1 MTKLLFLFI
10 VVIQSALAGVES
22 IPYPYYF
29 ESPDNQNSIMNLSRG
44 EESFKARVDIIRGA
58 KKHIEV
64 EYYIFGRDLSGK
76 ILLNELME
84 AARRGVKVRILLD
97 KLMSLSAISSY
108 YAQELLKAGVT
119 VKYYNNSSLAALSS
133 VQYRSHRKLLSAD
146 DEVAITGGRN
156 IGDEYFNLS
165 THLNYDDRDALVKGP
180 VVKTMRETFDGYYE
194 DRISEAPKLQKKT
207 NPKQIKKAQ
216 DFFILSEKE
225 EEIKEKILSIGDRQ
239 LSEKTLHGCPLM
251 TFASDSPG
259 GTYKR
264 SGKDYAKKH
273 RFLGDVLDH
282 KVSQVD
288 KSLMISSPYFITNK
302 RSRKV
307 LNTLLKNKVSINVH
321 TNSLGSTDAI
331 YMSANLYLHLRGWVK
346 KGIQF
351 HLHDGEWS
359 EDESYDNRIN
369 FSKRWGTHAKTQ
381 IYETSQYTEVMI
393 GTFNLDNR
401 SYDYNTEMA
410 VFCKGNDDFTQEVK
424 DDMIMKSKN
433 GIEVKKD
440 GSARDRFGFKKNV
453 TGAKTD
459 DVVKMN
465 LITFPS
471 WLVDFLL

>member
-1 MTKLLFLFI
+1 MTKLLFFLLI
-10 VVIQSALAGVES
+10 VVQSAFAGVER

-29 ESPDNQNSIMNLSRG
+29 ESPDNQNSIMHLARG
-44 EESFKARVDIIRGA
+44 EESFKARVDIIRNA
-58 KKHIEV
+58 KRHIEV
-64 EYYIFGRDLSGK
+64 EYYIFARDLTGK
-76 ILLNELME
+76 ILLNELKE
-84 AARRGVKVRILLD
+84 AAGRGVKVRILLD

-108 YAQELLKAGVT
+108 YAQELIKAGVM

-165 THLNYDDRDALVKGP
+165 THLNYDDRDALVKGA
-180 VVKTMRETFDGYYE
+180 VVKTMRETFDAYYE
-194 DRISEAPKLQKKT
+194 DKISEAPKLSKKT

-216 DFFILSEKE
+216 DFFLLSEKE
-225 EEIKEKILSIGDRQ
+225 ETIKEKIFDIGERQ
-239 LSEKTLHGCPLM
+239 LSEKKLYDCPLM

-259 GTYKR
+259 GTFWR
-264 SGKDYAKKH
+264 SGKNYAKEH
-273 RFLGDVLDH
+273 RFLGDVLDY

-288 KSLMISSPYFITNK
+288 KALMISSPYFITNK

-307 LNTLLKNKVSINVH
+307 LNNLLKNKVTINVH

-346 KGIQF
+346 KGVKF
-351 HLHDGEWS
+351 HLHDGSWS
-359 EDESYDNRIN
+359 EDESSEERIN
-369 FSKRWGTHAKTQ
+369 NSKRWGTHAKTQ
-381 IYETSQYTEVMI
+381 IYETSKYTEVMI

-410 VFCKGNDDFTQEVK
+410 VFCRGNNEFTQEVK
-424 DDMIMKSKN
+424 DDMEMKSKN

-471 WLVDFLL
+471 WLIDFLL